1 MNEMTIRLI
10 GSDMELHAEGKLSN
24 KLLETISIIERN
36 SRLYRFTKFHKDVA
50 EFCECEQPYVLTE
63 F

>member
-1 MNEMTIRLI
+1 MSEMTVRLI
-10 GSDMELHAEGKLSN
+10 GSDESIHAEGKLSN

-36 SRLYRFTKFHKDVA
+36 SRLYRFTKFHKNVA
-50 EFCECEQPYVLTE
+50 EFYECVQPYILTE